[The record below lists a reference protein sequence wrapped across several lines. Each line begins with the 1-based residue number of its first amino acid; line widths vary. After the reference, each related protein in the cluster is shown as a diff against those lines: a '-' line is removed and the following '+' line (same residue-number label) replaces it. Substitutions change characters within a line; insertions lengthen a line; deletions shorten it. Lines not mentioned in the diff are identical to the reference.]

1 MVRISLTCFMVSAR
15 RPDGR
20 RHSLAHSGG
29 KKSSS
34 REAGRQRDGC
44 QGSQECRTC
53 RELTGPIR
61 AAKRPLVRRKDN
73 PYRWN
78 YFPSRTMRLR
88 SGLFRLAGVTG
99 EKFVAACPAWIRQ
112 LECRFARA
120 AKMEIRAA
128 LAPRQACRK
137 RQNQAGPAQCA
148 TRHLAV
154 NPSASAAGEKGT
166 FP

>member
-1 MVRISLTCFMVSAR
+1 MVRIFPTCFMGFAR
-15 RPDGR
+15 CPNGR
-20 RHSLAHSGG
+20 RHSLTHSGC
-29 KKSSS
+29 KKSGS

-120 AKMEIRAA
+120 AKWKFGPPSRRSKLAA
-128 LAPRQACRK
+128 SDKTKPGPRSARP
-137 RQNQAGPAQCA
+137 G
-148 TRHLAV
+148 TRR
-154 NPSASAAGEKGT
+154 
-166 FP
+166 